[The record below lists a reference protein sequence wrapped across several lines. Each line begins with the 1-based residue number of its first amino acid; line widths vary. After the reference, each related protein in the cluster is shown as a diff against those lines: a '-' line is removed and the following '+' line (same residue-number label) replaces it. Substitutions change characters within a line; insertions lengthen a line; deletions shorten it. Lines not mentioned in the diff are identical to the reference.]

1 MLWGFPSSGF
11 HSRHSPFMQNKKD
24 PSDESEITP
33 DGNKIADDPNS
44 ASDQFASDKIT
55 PRKRDASAWS
65 KRAQQ
70 LQRSQKPL
78 RDKYGNEND
87 TEIGESSGSAGNQ
100 EMPPPIRRRLPSPK
114 ELKKY
119 LDQYTIGQDKAK
131 KHFSVAIYNHCV
143 RMEDRLDRQ
152 EAEYAAME
160 FQEDSS
166 GVPSE

>member
-1 MLWGFPSSGF
+1 
-11 HSRHSPFMQNKKD
+11 MQNKKD
-24 PSDESEITP
+24 PSDESEFTS
-33 DGNKIADDPNS
+33 DGNKIADDPSNP
-44 ASDQFASDKIT
+44 ASDHFATDKIT

-70 LQRSQKPL
+70 LQRPQKAL
-78 RDKYGNEND
+78 RDKYGNEKD
-87 TEIGESSGSAGNQ
+87 PEHGESSGSAGSQ
-100 EMPPPIRRRLPSPK
+100 DIPAPIRRRLPSPK

-152 EAEYAAME
+152 EAEYAALE
-160 FQEDSS
+160 FQEES